1 MRFSIRHTSVIRFVG
16 LPVTI
21 LAAGFFLCVCPQAV
35 LSSDETILPDS
46 WIYPALRS
54 FELAGYVELGTT
66 TPFSRREVEL
76 YVERI
81 LYAARTDGR
90 GLTRRKQFLLER
102 LEAEFIG
109 KMNLPAEREDRPLLL
124 YQERDDYITL
134 DVPVGFTAGKQ
145 FDDDDGA
152 VWGLARPE
160 LLLGLGERV
169 TVAAVYRWRLGP
181 ERETN
186 MSGLKPSPRERSWR
200 GLVSEFEKSVLSVS
214 GDSWRLSAGRDY
226 LHWGSG
232 RREGLLLSET
242 AHSIDHIA
250 ATVSIG
256 RFSLHAVH
264 ALLDPGF
271 PRRFSGHRL
280 TVRLPGGIFL
290 GIGETVVYTGR
301 DVEFSYLLPFSIF
314 YANQYNETEDDN
326 ILWGLDLKVPV
337 TRGLILYGELLIDD
351 FQYESDP
358 PAPNRLGFN
367 ITAEAMVTVGG
378 TDIEL
383 LAGYTFIDIYTYA
396 HKDSLLT
403 RYVTG
408 TGDPSVD
415 FLIGSMLGPDADRW
429 NARIAAPVHHRL
441 EAVFEA
447 GFARRGDG
455 NDLREWD
462 RVIDPDPAFP
472 SGEVERETLL
482 SLFGKFDLGTGSYV
496 RAGGGWRHID
506 GGAED
511 LDEKDWFLYL
521 ETILDF

>member
-1 MRFSIRHTSVIRFVG
+1 MRFSIRHTSVIRFIRS
-16 LPVTI
+16 PVTA
-21 LAAGFFLCVCPQAV
+21 LAAGFFLSVCPQAA

-46 WIYPALRS
+46 WVYPALRS
-54 FELAGYVELGTT
+54 FQLAGYVDLGPT
-66 TPFSRREVEL
+66 TPYSRREVEL

-81 LYAARTDGR
+81 LSAVEADGR
-90 GLTRRKQFLLER
+90 ILTRRKQFLLER
-102 LEAEFIG
+102 LEAEFVS
-109 KMNLPAEREDRPLLL
+109 MADLPAEREDSPLLL
-124 YQERDDYITL
+124 YQERENYIAL
-134 DVPVGFTAGKQ
+134 DVPAGILAGKQ
-145 FDDDDGA
+145 IGGNDGE

-169 TVAAVYRWRLGP
+169 TAAVVYSWRLGP

-186 MSGLKPSPRERSWR
+186 ISGGKPSPRERSWR
-200 GLVSEFEKSVLSVS
+200 GLVSEFEKSVISIS
-214 GDSWRLSAGRDY
+214 GDSWRFSAGRDY

-232 RREGLLLSET
+232 REEGLLLSKT
-242 AHSIDHIA
+242 AHSIDHVA
-250 ATVSIG
+250 AMLSIG
-256 RFSLHAVH
+256 RLSFHAVH
-264 ALLDPGF
+264 ALLDPEF

-280 TVRLPGGIFL
+280 TIRLPRGIFL
-290 GIGETVVYTGR
+290 GVGETVVYTGR

-314 YANQYNETEDDN
+314 YANQYNEAEDDN

-367 ITAEAMVTVGG
+367 FTAEAMVTVGG
-378 TDIEL
+378 REIEL

-396 HKDSLLT
+396 HKDSLFT

-408 TGDPSVD
+408 SGDPSID
-415 FLIGSMLGPDADRW
+415 FLIGSPLGPDADRW
-429 NARIAAPVHHRL
+429 NARISTPLHYRL

-447 GFARRGDG
+447 AFVRKGEG

-462 RVIDPDPAFP
+462 RISDPGPAFP

-482 SLFGKFDLGTGSYV
+482 SLFGTFDFGAGSYV
-496 RAGGGWRHID
+496 RAGGGWRHVKE
-506 GGAED
+506 GAQD

-521 ETILDF
+521 EAILDF